1 MNEKT
6 LTIIGTLGTILFG
19 VIASLVAWFAGGKD
33 LQGNSKEII
42 RQMFN
47 FELTILIA
55 SIVLGLIPFV
65 GILVGFVV
73 LVANL
78 VFAIKSYIAATKG
91 AEFKAPGFEFI
102 K

>member
-6 LTIIGTLGTILFG
+6 LTIIGTLGTIILG
-19 VIASLVAWFAGGKD
+19 VFASLIAWFAGGKE
-33 LQGNSKEII
+33 LQGNSKEVI

-47 FELTILIA
+47 FELTIFVA
-55 SIVLGLIPFV
+55 GIVLGLIPVV
-65 GILVGFVV
+65 GQILALVIF
-73 LVANL
+73 VANL
-78 VFAIKSYIAATKG
+78 VFAIQSFVAANKG